1 MDSFILKLDP
11 SFTSNI
17 IFFVFMVYALLLL
30 ILIHGKKSE
39 RKIFFDDI
47 ISYRERV
54 TIMEIGRINRKSPVK
69 QDRRVVSEKKDFSQ
83 SFNQAKERKS
93 EEQLNQMIEEIHKKG
108 NRLVITKTYGDVIAY
123 KKLIK
128 EYLESIL
135 KFMYDTKKDISF
147 WQTQYFIT
155 IDTIDQKLE
164 EITKSLLKG
173 EGDNLNIAASIDEIQ
188 GLIVDI
194 YR

>member
-1 MDSFILKLDP
+1 
-11 SFTSNI
+11 
-17 IFFVFMVYALLLL
+17 
-30 ILIHGKKSE
+30 
-39 RKIFFDDI
+39 
-47 ISYRERV
+47 
-54 TIMEIGRINRKSPVK
+54 MEISRINRKSPIK
-69 QDRRVVSEKKDFSQ
+69 QDKRVVSEKKDFSQ
-83 SFNQAKERKS
+83 SFNQARERKS

-123 KKLIK
+123 KKIIK

-155 IDTIDQKLE
+155 VDTIDQKLE
-164 EITKSLLKG
+164 ELTKSLLVG
-173 EGDNLNIAASIDEIQ
+173 EEDNLNIAASIDEIQ